1 MLKPEPRST
10 GRIAAQVS
18 NGEFL
23 SGAPRGK
30 RPGAIGICAVLS
42 QVSARIPSESCVGL
56 LRQVLPWT
64 RARHVVLQRRD
75 FDMQQRGIRFRKR
88 AHMLRKDGKEM
99 FNYPGR

>member
-1 MLKPEPRST
+1 MGNSSPGLREGSGLEPL
-10 GRIAAQVS
+10 AFV
-18 NGEFL
+18 L
-23 SGAPRGK
+23 
-30 RPGAIGICAVLS
+30 CLS

-88 AHMLRKDGKEM
+88 AHMLRGDGKDM
-99 FNYPGR
+99 FIYLGR